1 MYNNRKIKLILIL
14 LLIDIYNIIIQKNKN
29 IFQLKKTIKQ
39 KYY

>member
-1 MYNNRKIKLILIL
+1 MYNNIKIKLILIL

>member
-29 IFQLKKTIKQ
+29 ILHMKKTIKQ